1 MWEEASK
8 VSVAPTG
15 SRAVSGKQI
24 KKKQLIDTRLYKE
37 GRGWKTFKKALPKS
51 NAKRML
57 NEIKYQTYIED
68 ITGWQHLLDLSKEVT
83 SFDVT
88 EELDTITISN
98 SDVIIQYF
106 PKDSSWKIFE
116 KFHGIEVK

>member
-1 MWEEASK
+1 MWKEARE

-98 SDVIIQYF
+98 SDAIIQYF

>member
-98 SDVIIQYF
+98 SDAIIQYF

-116 KFHGIEVK
+116 KIYGIEVK

>member
-98 SDVIIQYF
+98 SDAIIQYF

>member
-83 SFDVT
+83 SLDVT

-98 SDVIIQYF
+98 SDAIIQYF

>member
-1 MWEEASK
+1 
-8 VSVAPTG
+8 
-15 SRAVSGKQI
+15 
-24 KKKQLIDTRLYKE
+24 
-37 GRGWKTFKKALPKS
+37 
-51 NAKRML
+51 ML

-98 SDVIIQYF
+98 SDAIIQYF